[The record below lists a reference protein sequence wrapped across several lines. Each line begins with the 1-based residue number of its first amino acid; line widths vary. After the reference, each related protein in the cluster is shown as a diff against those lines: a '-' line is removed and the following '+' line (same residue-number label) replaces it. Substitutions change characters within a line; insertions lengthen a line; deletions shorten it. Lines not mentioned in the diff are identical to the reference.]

1 MPGKNASPLIKTLTI
16 VLLAVFALRA
26 GPLWAET
33 RYTVE
38 MTSDWT
44 FVPNYLQIEVGDIV
58 TFVNHDYAYYL
69 HNSVCSGYWNSGY
82 LDVDESASLQF
93 LGTGTFNYRDSFF
106 YSYGMTGT
114 IVVSPATPTEPTP
127 ALLLDPKWL
136 PEGGFQFTLSNLV
149 VGTTYI
155 IQASTDFVDW
165 SNISTNV
172 AASSVENYVDYGA
185 TALGQRF
192 YRSWHL
198 P

>member
-1 MPGKNASPLIKTLTI
+1 MKNASHLTKTLTI
-16 VLLAVFALRA
+16 CLLLGFAFPA
-26 GPLWAET
+26 GQSWAAT

-44 FVPNYLQIEVGDIV
+44 FLPNYLQIEVGDIV
-58 TFVNHDYAYYL
+58 TFVNHDYAYFG
-69 HNSVCSGYWNSGY
+69 HDSVCPGYWNSGC
-82 LDVDESASLQF
+82 LDVDDSVSLQF
-93 LGTGTFNYRDSFF
+93 LGTGTYNYRDSSF
-106 YSYGMTGT
+106 YQFGMTGT

-127 ALLLDPKWL
+127 ALLLDPTWL
-136 PEGGFQFTLSNLV
+136 PDGSFQFTLSNLV
-149 VGTTYI
+149 VGETYV
-155 IQASTDFVDW
+155 IQTSNDFVDW

-192 YRSWHL
+192 YCSWHL